1 MTHTNGAVSEI
12 KVRVAD
18 AAVAKG
24 GTTIVTI
31 GLGSCVA
38 IVLHDAERRVG
49 GLAHIL
55 LPSES
60 LSQDRSNRAK
70 FPTTA
75 VPLLLEHMRELGA
88 RPGQLVAKLVGG
100 ASMFVALLPTS
111 GLQMGERNL
120 MATRTV
126 LAQAGIPIVAEEV
139 GGGHGR
145 SVYFRVDSG
154 AVEVRS
160 MAKGNVV
167 I

>member
-1 MTHTNGAVSEI
+1 
-12 KVRVAD
+12 
-18 AAVAKG
+18 
-24 GTTIVTI
+24 
-31 GLGSCVA
+31 
-38 IVLHDAERRVG
+38 
-49 GLAHIL
+49 
-55 LPSES
+55 
-60 LSQDRSNRAK
+60 
-70 FPTTA
+70 
-75 VPLLLEHMRELGA
+75 
-88 RPGQLVAKLVGG
+88 
-100 ASMFVALLPTS
+100 MFAALLPTS

-120 MATRTV
+120 IATRTV